1 MSNDLATRAQQYHEE
16 PRPGK
21 LEVLPC
27 KSCFTIDDLTL
38 AYSPGVAEPCLRIA
52 EDPAASALYTGR
64 GNLVGVISNGT
75 AVLGLGNIGTG
86 TYKTL
91 EMNKAQIEA
100 IKQAKMLLQTLLL
113 LHQVNLIFN
122 LTGGNKNGY

>member
-1 MSNDLATRAQQYHEE
+1 MSESLAQRALQYHEE

-52 EDPAASALYTGR
+52 EDPAAAARYTGR
-64 GNLVGVISNGT
+64 SNLVGVISNGT
-75 AVLGLGNIGTG
+75 AVLGLGNIG
-86 TYKTL
+86 
-91 EMNKAQIEA
+91 AHA
-100 IKQAKMLLQTLLL
+100 AKPVMEGKGLL
-113 LHQVNLIFN
+113 F
-122 LTGGNKNGY
+122 

>member
-1 MSNDLATRAQQYHEE
+1 MSNNLAERALQYHEQ

-38 AYSPGVAEPCLRIA
+38 AYSPGVAVPCMEIA
-52 EDPAASALYTGR
+52 NDTSVTSRYTNR

-75 AVLGLGNIGTG
+75 AVLGLGNIGAHASKPVMEG
-86 TYKTL
+86 KG
-91 EMNKAQIEA
+91 
-100 IKQAKMLLQTLLL
+100 LLFKIYADE
-113 LHQVNLIFN
+113 LHEVDVDASLD
-122 LTGGNKNGY
+122 